1 MTRNHV
7 TDEQVHRFSALFKG
21 SSTCHGRTIIGEW
34 DESTKKCK
42 AECSTSKGEATFDD
56 YKAHLEGRIG
66 LGISPLLEDSNCWFA
81 AIDID
86 DKSETILEDIAAKIE
101 RQNAIGQNLPFVF
114 CQSKSNRPH
123 LYIFAREPIAAKFL
137 QLNLRAFA
145 EAIGQR
151 KAEIF
156 PKQHTHKDGQKTSW
170 INLPYFGEARP
181 AVVDGVK
188 LSLEEFLDHAESK
201 RVTKAAMEVVTIPP
215 IMGCEFIQ
223 YCCDSPEDI
232 NYDLWFSLSTIT
244 GALGDPELFHNISA
258 QDGARYDHIKTQCQY
273 EASTAKDESM
283 PVRCDTLAQKGFTCP
298 KMAADGTCSI
308 YKVKSPAGIGKQKST
323 KIDDPEGAWPDPIDF
338 RQISTPVPEFPQN
351 FLPGEFGN
359 YANNAAYRLSVLR
372 EFTAIPLIIAFA
384 TALGSKVVL
393 QPKQFD
399 TTWVERACLWGMVI
413 SPPGYKKSPSWKE
426 ATAPLTQIQKRFDAT
441 YKKDMLEYEH
451 DQQAYKAQGNKKK
464 LPPPEKPIHRKVL
477 ENEPTVEGL
486 SKAIR
491 DNTNGILLL
500 RDELSGFLLSM
511 DQYKSGKGDLGFY
524 LECWSGG
531 RWSSTRKSAESIYI
545 DDLYLN
551 IFGTIQPEK
560 ARELFSNTDD
570 GMTARFGLMAYPD
583 ENYRDWVDDAADLQ
597 AQKALCEYFD
607 AILNC
612 FYPPAT
618 PQHLKMEQ
626 DDDEP
631 I

>member
-1 MTRNHV
+1 MTVSHV

-21 SSTCHGRTIIGEW
+21 SSTCHGRTNIGTW

-56 YKAHLEGRIG
+56 YKAHLEGKTS
-66 LGISPLLEDSNCWFA
+66 LGISPLLDDSNCWFA

-86 DKSETILEDIAAKIE
+86 DKVETILEDVAGKME
-101 RQNAIGQNLPFVF
+101 RQKDIGQDLPFVL
-114 CQSKSNRPH
+114 CKSKSNRPH
-123 LYIFAREPIAAKFL
+123 TYLFTSEPLPAAFL
-137 QLNLRAFA
+137 RKVLKAYA
-145 EAIGQR
+145 ESIGHH

-156 PKQHTHKDGQKTSW
+156 PKQEVHRKGQNSSW
-170 INLPYFGEARP
+170 INLPYFGDQRRAL
-181 AVVDGVK
+181 VDGK
-188 LSLEEFLDHAESK
+188 EIGIDEFLDLAERRKVGKSDLE
-201 RVTKAAMEVVTIPP
+201 ALQIPP
-215 IMGCEFIQ
+215 VMGCKFIQ
-223 YCCDSPEDI
+223 HCCDHPEQVS
-232 NYDLWFSLSTIT
+232 YDEWFGLSTVM
-244 GALGDPELFHNISA
+244 AACDLHDLFDKISA
-258 QDGARYDHIKTQCQY
+258 LDGSRYDHRETERQY
-273 EASTAKDESM
+273 NASVNSEPKPM
-283 PVRCDTLAQKGFTCP
+283 RCDTLAQKGFTCP

-308 YKVKSPAGIGKQKST
+308 YRVKSPAGIGKQKST
-323 KIDDPEGAWPDPIDF
+323 KIDDPEEAWPDPIDF
-338 RQISTPVPEFPQN
+338 RQIAAPVPEFPQN

-583 ENYRDWVDDAADLQ
+583 ENYRDWVDDVADLQ

-607 AILNC
+607 AILNW